1 MEDYTD
7 RFAGIRFLGGIGRRC
22 VIWIAHWAT
31 FKKFRKRKMQIGE
44 KKEISFIYNGE
55 KITKNVEIESIIKQ
69 GDFLYHYLD
78 INEESDDLDPE
89 FELFTIYNSLGNE
102 ITHRAYCKKNA
113 KFDDHGNLINV
124 VLGDKYRIF
133 CEYKNDLLITCR
145 FGKRVAYFFNYD
157 SDNRIS
163 EYTVETTGK
172 DGFVEKVNHK
182 FEYKVFYSNQLI
194 VNETI
199 TDISGDKPLV
209 LEKYQYSKTP
219 GHCIKKIVDSK
230 NKEIYSEIII
240 EKDATSFIEQKSITA
255 VTRKKRSLKYYC
267 EVEQQLNGYYSL
279 REVIVSDDN
288 KIQLIKE
295 IHTNPDKSKTEEEK
309 IVICDGE
316 QTVFCNVTDKFY
328 IHSDFC
334 MNIE

>member
-1 MEDYTD
+1 
-7 RFAGIRFLGGIGRRC
+7 
-22 VIWIAHWAT
+22 
-31 FKKFRKRKMQIGE
+31 MQIGE
-44 KKEISFIYNGE
+44 KKEISFTHNGE
-55 KITKNVEIESIIKQ
+55 KITKNVVIESVIKQ

-78 INEESDDLDPE
+78 KNMESDDLDSE

-124 VLGDKYRIF
+124 VLGDTNQYRIF

-145 FGKRVAYFFNYD
+145 FGKKVTYFFNYD

-182 FEYKVFYSNQLI
+182 FEYKVLYSTQLI

-199 TDISGDKPLV
+199 TDVSNEKPLF
-209 LEKYQYSKTP
+209 LERYQYSKTP
-219 GHCIKKIVDSK
+219 GHCVKKIVDSK
-230 NKEIYSEIII
+230 GKEIYSEIII

-295 IHTNPDKSKTEEEK
+295 IHTNPDKSQTKKEE

-316 QTVFCNVTDKFY
+316 QTVFCNVTDKFN
-328 IHSDFC
+328 IHPDFC
-334 MNIE
+334 MNIK

>member
-1 MEDYTD
+1 
-7 RFAGIRFLGGIGRRC
+7 
-22 VIWIAHWAT
+22 
-31 FKKFRKRKMQIGE
+31 MQIGE
-44 KKEISFIYNGE
+44 NKEISFIYNGE

-172 DGFVEKVNHK
+172 DGFVEKINHK

-230 NKEIYSEIII
+230 GKEIYSEIII
-240 EKDATSFIEQKSITA
+240 EKDATSFIEQKSVTA
-255 VTRKKRSLKYYC
+255 VTRKKISIKYYC
-267 EVEQQLNGYYSL
+267 KEEKQLNGYYTL

-288 KIQLIKE
+288 KIHLIKE
-295 IHTNPDKSKTEEEK
+295 ILTNPDKSQTKKEE

-316 QTVFCNVTDKFY
+316 KTVFCNVTDNFN
-328 IHSDFC
+328 IHPDFC
-334 MNIE
+334 MNIK

>member
-1 MEDYTD
+1 M
-7 RFAGIRFLGGIGRRC
+7 
-22 VIWIAHWAT
+22 
-31 FKKFRKRKMQIGE
+31 
-44 KKEISFIYNGE
+44 
-55 KITKNVEIESIIKQ
+55 EIESIIKK

-124 VLGDKYRIF
+124 VLGDTNQYRIF

-145 FGKRVAYFFNYD
+145 FGKKVTYFFNYD

>member
-1 MEDYTD
+1 
-7 RFAGIRFLGGIGRRC
+7 
-22 VIWIAHWAT
+22 
-31 FKKFRKRKMQIGE
+31 MQIGE
-44 KKEISFIYNGE
+44 KKEISFTHNGE
-55 KITKNVEIESIIKQ
+55 KITKNVVIESVIKQ

-78 INEESDDLDPE
+78 KNMESDDFDSE
-89 FELFTIYNSLGNE
+89 YEMFTIYDSLGNE

-182 FEYKVFYSNQLI
+182 FEYKVLYSTQLI

-199 TDISGDKPLV
+199 TDVSNEKPLF
-209 LEKYQYSKTP
+209 LERYQYSKTP
-219 GHCIKKIVDSK
+219 GHCVKKIVDSK

-328 IHSDFC
+328 I
-334 MNIE
+334 